1 LSDSLASHAGS
12 HGAHAAHH
20 PDLQHHFDTL
30 DQQHEAA
37 TLGMWLFLITEV
49 LFFGGLF
56 LAYMLYRVWY
66 PVAWAEASREL
77 DIVLGAFNTAVLI
90 GSSLTMAFAVRSA
103 QTGKQRATV
112 VWILLTMALGL
123 VFLIVKYPGRTSSSK
138 ARRLAR
144 RRSISRCT
152 S

>member
-1 LSDSLASHAGS
+1 
-12 HGAHAAHH
+12 
-20 PDLQHHFDTL
+20 
-30 DQQHEAA
+30 
-37 TLGMWLFLITEV
+37 MWLFLITEV

-56 LAYMLYRVWY
+56 LAYTLYRIWY

-90 GSSLTMAFAVRSA
+90 GSSLTMAFAVRAA

-123 VFLIVKYPGRTSSSK
+123 VFLIVKYFEYKEKFEHHHVPGPNFAFEGPQAGPAQIYFSLYFLMTGCTRRT
-138 ARRLAR
+138 
-144 RRSISRCT
+144 
-152 S
+152 